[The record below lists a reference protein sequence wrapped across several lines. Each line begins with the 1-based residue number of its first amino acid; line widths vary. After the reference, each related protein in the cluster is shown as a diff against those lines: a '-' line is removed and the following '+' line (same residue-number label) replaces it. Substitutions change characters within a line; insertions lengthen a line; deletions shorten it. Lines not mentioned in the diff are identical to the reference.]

1 MLIGYVREENR
12 KDLKD
17 YDFIWVDDASLDMKM
32 KDIKE
37 DNKSTNYTFDDFVYV
52 TKEDESRID
61 SLSEVL
67 KLKES
72 QRLACQTP
80 TNKNWTLRKLMSEID
95 KEPQYFKLREELV
108 SLCKKSKKPLAYRFL
123 KEINSKTVSIHR
135 LKQMKYQLN
144 KE

>member
-1 MLIGYVREENR
+1 M
-12 KDLKD
+12 
-17 YDFIWVDDASLDMKM
+17 DDASLDMKM

-95 KEPQYFKLREELV
+95 KEHQYFKLREELV